1 MVSKNLA
8 SVGPTSSSDR
18 ILSLDVLRGVAV
30 FGILVVNIQVFSMI
44 FAALSNPEAFGDL
57 TGLNYVV
64 ALFTYV
70 FAAQKFMTIFSIL
83 FGAGVLLMIRNIE
96 ARSEK
101 AAGRHYRRMMWL
113 ILIGLLHAYLLWY
126 GDILVSYGFCG
137 LLIYLF
143 RNMSARK
150 LLIIGLIAIFIGSA
164 IMILVELSLPSWPK
178 EMVENTRQSWQPGE
192 DIIAEEI
199 AIYRGGWQEQMV
211 HRVPAA
217 MGFQTFVFFMMVLWR
232 AGGLMLIGMALFKWG
247 ILTAEASKKIYRNFL
262 IIGLPSGLVLV
273 SLGWIIS
280 DQHDW
285 ALEYAMFRGL
295 QFNYWGSLLL
305 SLAYIG
311 GVMLLCRAKGLF
323 VIKRP
328 LAAVGRMAFTNYLM
342 HTVICTII
350 FYGHGFGLFGRV
362 SRTWQMLI
370 VLFIFA
376 FQLWLCPWWLKHF
389 RFGPIE
395 WLWRSLTYRKI
406 QPMRVKSLDFGGPVL

>member
-8 SVGPTSSSDR
+8 SVGPTSSSER

-44 FAALSNPEAFGDL
+44 FATLSNPEAFGDL
-57 TGLNYVV
+57 TGLNYGV
-64 ALFTYV
+64 ALFTFV
-70 FAAQKFMTIFSIL
+70 FANQKFMTIFSIL

-96 ARSEK
+96 ARGEK
-101 AAGRHYRRMMWL
+101 AAGRHYRRMLWL
-113 ILIGLLHAYLLWY
+113 ILIGFMHAYLLWY

-143 RNMSARK
+143 RKMSARK
-150 LLIIGLIAIFIGSA
+150 LLIIGLIAISICSV
-164 IMILVELSLPSWPK
+164 IMIVAELSFPSWPK
-178 EMVENTRQSWQPGE
+178 EMVESARQSWQPGE

-199 AIYRGGWQEQMV
+199 ATYRGSWKEQML
-211 HRVPAA
+211 HRIPAA
-217 MGFQTFVFFMMVLWR
+217 MGLQTFIFLAMVLWR
-232 AGGLMLIGMALFKWG
+232 AGGLMLVGMALFKWG
-247 ILTAEASKKIYRNFL
+247 ILTAEAYKKVYRNFL
-262 IIGLPSGLVLV
+262 IIGLCAGLTLV
-273 SLGWIIS
+273 SLWWITN

-285 ALEYAMFRGL
+285 AFEYAMFRGNH
-295 QFNYWGSLLL
+295 FNYWGSLLL
-305 SLAYIG
+305 ALAYIG
-311 GVMLLCRAKGLF
+311 GVMLLCQAKGLF
-323 VIKRP
+323 AIKRP

-350 FYGHGFGLFGRV
+350 FYGHGFGLFGKV
-362 SRTWQMLI
+362 SRTWQMVI

-389 RFGPIE
+389 RFGPVE

-406 QPMRVKSLDFGGPVL
+406 QPMKK